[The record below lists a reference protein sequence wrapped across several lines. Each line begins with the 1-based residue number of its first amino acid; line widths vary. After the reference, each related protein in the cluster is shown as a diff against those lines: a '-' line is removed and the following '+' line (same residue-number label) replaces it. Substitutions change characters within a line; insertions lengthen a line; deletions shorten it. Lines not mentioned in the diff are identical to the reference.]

1 MNGIFGRLPPCT
13 MNGYNYSR
21 PQSMDFYDPTE
32 AVMYGPPRKQRRER
46 TTYTKAQLEI
56 LDELF
61 AKTKYPDIFMR
72 EEVAMKINLPESRVQ
87 VWFKNRRAKFRQQNK
102 QQQGAPSKPKPTA
115 AKPRKSPT
123 PPASQ
128 HVQDPSPKPSPIAQA
143 SPQQFNN
150 FTFNG
155 PNWPSKHNM
164 QEMANFHRQANYQ
177 KFINNGMNGFPPSNF
192 GPTSSPQA
200 HFYPSHEQYFSY
212 MSNAGPVSNEMSR
225 NRLESTMMC

>member
-32 AVMYGPPRKQRRER
+32 ALSSFVLGPPRKQRRER

-115 AKPRKSPT
+115 AKPRKSP
-123 PPASQ
+123 PRHLLHSM
-128 HVQDPSPKPSPIAQA
+128 
-143 SPQQFNN
+143 
-150 FTFNG
+150 
-155 PNWPSKHNM
+155 SKI
-164 QEMANFHRQANYQ
+164 HRQSH
-177 KFINNGMNGFPPSNF
+177 PP
-192 GPTSSPQA
+192 
-200 HFYPSHEQYFSY
+200 
-212 MSNAGPVSNEMSR
+212 
-225 NRLESTMMC
+225 